1 MALPKRF
8 RTFTEEASDRTA
20 AASFEACVV
29 GDTLR
34 QRRQQLCLELG
45 DVAAALRIRPAYL
58 EALEQDR
65 LNKLPAPVYAI
76 GFLRSYA
83 DYLGLDGAEVVRRF
97 KQAST
102 GLTAKPD
109 LSFSIRLGEA
119 RAPRGGA
126 LLVAMILAICGY
138 GAWFYLSGGERSRL
152 ERVAPLPAELAELLR
167 ANPEPGRM
175 QPVLP
180 LPAQVVAAPPTAVP
194 AMDEHALAGSTT
206 RPLAGSAA
214 ASSPSFRPNSNAA
227 ASLSAVSPAAGRPSE
242 IIIRATAA
250 SWVQISD
257 RKRSVLVARVLKPG
271 ESYEVPDEPGLTMRT
286 GNAGGLD
293 ITVGGNPVPPVGPT
307 GAVRRK
313 VALDPRALAEGTAV
327 SE

>member
-8 RTFTEEASDRTA
+8 GTLAAESSDRAA
-20 AASFEACVV
+20 AASFEARFV
-29 GDTLR
+29 GDALR
-34 QRRQQLCLELG
+34 QRRQQLGLELG
-45 DVAAALRIRPAYL
+45 DVAASLRIRPAYL

-65 LNKLPAPVYAI
+65 LHQLPAPVYVI

-83 DYLGLDGAEVVRRF
+83 DYLGLDGGEFVQRF
-97 KQAST
+97 KEASS

-109 LSFSIRLGEA
+109 LSFSIRLGEESV
-119 RAPRGGA
+119 PRGGA

-138 GAWFYLSGGERSRL
+138 GAWFYLSGGERSRP
-152 ERVAPLPAELAELLR
+152 ERVPPLPAELAELLR

-180 LPAQVVAAPPTAVP
+180 LPAQAVAAPPTAAP

-214 ASSPSFRPNSNAA
+214 ASPPPFRANSNAA
-227 ASLSAVSPAAGRPSE
+227 ASLSAVSRAAGRPGE

-257 RKRSVLVARVLKPG
+257 RKRSVLVTRVLKPG
-271 ESYEVPDEPGLTMRT
+271 ETYEVPDEPGLTMRT
-286 GNAGGLD
+286 GNAGGLV
-293 ITVGGNPVPPVGPT
+293 ITVGGNPVPSIGPT
-307 GAVRRK
+307 GTVRRK
-313 VALDPRALAEGTAV
+313 VALDPRALAAGTAV

>member
-8 RTFTEEASDRTA
+8 TTFTEEASGPAA
-20 AASFEACVV
+20 AASSDARFVGEA
-29 GDTLR
+29 LR
-34 QRRQQLCLELG
+34 QRRQQLGLELD
-45 DVAAALRIRPAYL
+45 DVAASLRIRPAYL
-58 EALEQDR
+58 EALEQDN
-65 LNKLPAPVYAI
+65 LHKLPAPAYAI

-83 DYLGLDGAEVVRRF
+83 NYLGLDGGEVVQRF
-97 KQAST
+97 KQASS
-102 GLTAKPD
+102 GLTEKPD
-109 LSFSIRLGEA
+109 LSFSIRLGEE
-119 RAPRGGA
+119 RVPRGGA

-138 GAWFYLSGGERSRL
+138 GAWFYLSSGERSRP
-152 ERVAPLPAELAELLR
+152 ERVPPLPAELAELLR

-180 LPAQVVAAPPTAVP
+180 LPAQVVAAPPNAVP

-214 ASSPSFRPNSNAA
+214 ASPPSFRASSNPA
-227 ASLSAVSPAAGRPSE
+227 ASLSAVSRAAGRPGE
-242 IIIRATAA
+242 ITIRATAA

-307 GAVRRK
+307 GGVRRK
-313 VALDPRALAEGTAV
+313 VALDPRALAAGTAV
-327 SE
+327 IE

>member
-1 MALPKRF
+1 MPKRF
-8 RTFTEEASDRTA
+8 RTLTEEASDRAA

-34 QRRQQLCLELG
+34 QRRQQLGLEIG

-65 LNKLPAPVYAI
+65 LSELPASVYAI

-83 DYLGLDGAEVVRRF
+83 DYLGLDGREVVQRF
-97 KQAST
+97 KQASS

-109 LSFSIRLGEA
+109 LSFSMRLGEESV
-119 RAPRGGA
+119 PRGGA

-138 GAWFYLSGGERSRL
+138 GTWFYLSSGERSRL
-152 ERVAPLPAELAELLR
+152 ERVAPVPAELSELLR
-167 ANPEPGRM
+167 AHQESGRT

-180 LPAQVVAAPPTAVP
+180 LPAQAVASPPTAVP

-214 ASSPSFRPNSNAA
+214 GSPPSFRSNSNAA
-227 ASLSAVSPAAGRPSE
+227 ASLSAVSRAAGRPSE

-313 VALDPRALAEGTAV
+313 VALDPRALAAGTAV